1 MIVIITDKLMCLWA
15 VLMYSIPLFLCVY
28 INKDFSYKDKNN
40 LNNVLSCGIKCK
52 VNIKSY
58 KYYISEI
65 KKYF

>member
-1 MIVIITDKLMCLWA
+1 MGGIDVFSTA
-15 VLMYSIPLFLCVY
+15 LFCVY
-28 INKDFSYKDKNN
+28 INEIFSYKDKND
-40 LNNVLSCGIKCK
+40 LNNVLSCIIKCK